1 MACGNKLVLPKIQD
15 GQELGGML
23 IHKSFRTKALYVR
36 PSRILLV
43 GFLICL

>member
-1 MACGNKLVLPKIQD
+1 MACGNKLVLPIIQD

-23 IHKSFRTKALYVR
+23 IHKIFRTKALYVR

-43 GFLICL
+43 SF